1 LSRFEWRLKLRIDLT
16 MAVGRSLW
24 EMPGQW
30 RRSIPSD
37 PLELG
42 DQLARAKRT
51 ELGSPSQIQS
61 VASLSENSFG
71 WQQECDCQTSTQ
83 HLSTAMLARCAPRC
97 VSKLRLPISRSCPR
111 VNTVQC
117 RRFSM
122 PSTGAP
128 QGAATSSAGMLAP
141 FVNELDKIAPSFKI
155 DGSQIRVL
163 QTPTEFYETL
173 KDKIRTA
180 ERRIFLS
187 TLYIGKSEKELVRS
201 VLPPPLSQLPPD

>member
-1 LSRFEWRLKLRIDLT
+1 
-16 MAVGRSLW
+16 
-24 EMPGQW
+24 
-30 RRSIPSD
+30 
-37 PLELG
+37 
-42 DQLARAKRT
+42 
-51 ELGSPSQIQS
+51 
-61 VASLSENSFG
+61 
-71 WQQECDCQTSTQ
+71 
-83 HLSTAMLARCAPRC
+83 
-97 VSKLRLPISRSCPR
+97 
-111 VNTVQC
+111 
-117 RRFSM
+117 M